1 MYYSSSLKKKRR
13 FTAMMHLKKNVI
25 ESLAENF
32 LPEIRAF
39 FESEEGKKEFAEWKE
54 QLKLKK
60 SPDAADSSCLIE
72 IK

>member
-25 ESLAENF
+25 ESLAETF

-39 FESEEGKKEFAEWKE
+39 FESEEGKREFEKWKIKRNQSTKRKE
-54 QLKLKK
+54 
-60 SPDAADSSCLIE
+60 DV
-72 IK
+72 